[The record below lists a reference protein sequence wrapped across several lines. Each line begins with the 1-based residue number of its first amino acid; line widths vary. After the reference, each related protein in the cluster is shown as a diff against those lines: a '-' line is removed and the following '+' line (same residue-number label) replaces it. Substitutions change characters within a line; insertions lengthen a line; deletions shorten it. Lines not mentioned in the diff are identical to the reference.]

1 MKLAKTIQKREGKP
15 SRKVQKGEVKAPHVV
30 LSFSPHF
37 RCGAQGNQMALSQW
51 ESRVFKTHYYN
62 KKTSP
67 SLGPSVAVDRPT
79 KRLPQ
84 HQLWKE
90 MMQKTKQ
97 ELGRLRKLP
106 PIKGNDHRS
115 PALQWSLFILNMELR
130 KNGLEV
136 GELIYW
142 ISLICRDIKS
152 INLLGNNAKMVRSN
166 LIMQNVYESTQLPQL
181 LLSSI

>member
-1 MKLAKTIQKREGKP
+1 MWCSLFPPIFDAELKAIKWHFPNENHGS
-15 SRKVQKGEVKAPHVV
+15 SRHII
-30 LSFSPHF
+30 
-37 RCGAQGNQMALSQW
+37 
-51 ESRVFKTHYYN
+51 TT

-106 PIKGNDHRS
+106 SIKGNDHRS

-136 GELIYW
+136 GGLIYW

-152 INLLGNNAKMVRSN
+152 INLLGNNAKVVKSN